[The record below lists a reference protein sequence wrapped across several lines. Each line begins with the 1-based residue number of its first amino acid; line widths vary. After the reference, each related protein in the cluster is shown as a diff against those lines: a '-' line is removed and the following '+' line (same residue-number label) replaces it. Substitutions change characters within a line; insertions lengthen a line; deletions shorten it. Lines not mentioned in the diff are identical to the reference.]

1 MHKLKDNT
9 LITGIDVLGCSPIR
23 KNDFSRVQLCS
34 YDLIKSMKNTKI
46 ELKSLLV
53 YLFPFFLL
61 VISRLS
67 LILFSV
73 WKWKKEVSCLLDS
86 IWIPNWHLSGFGI
99 LWILNTGLTP
109 IIYRYFFLISS
120 HIFLANCRN
129 LPSDGCRSLNLRFRR
144 IKRRRS
150 LASNRT
156 DAPLCYVNFFPYSC
170 VPVTPWPRVAPSQR
184 SPSTCAASVRE
195 PSCIRPSQRW
205 SSSYART
212 DT

>member
-1 MHKLKDNT
+1 MARWCRSSRGLRGKVSLPLRKPWRSWTNEWLFCHNLLVMHKLKDNT

-109 IIYRYFFLISS
+109 IIYRYFSI
-120 HIFLANCRN
+120 
-129 LPSDGCRSLNLRFRR
+129 
-144 IKRRRS
+144 
-150 LASNRT
+150 
-156 DAPLCYVNFFPYSC
+156 
-170 VPVTPWPRVAPSQR
+170 
-184 SPSTCAASVRE
+184 
-195 PSCIRPSQRW
+195 
-205 SSSYART
+205 
-212 DT
+212 